1 MNTLTLAQIAQYRS
15 MLSDSEEALLA
26 LEMLED
32 CEGDL
37 EDAAISIA
45 LQVGQEPD
53 RSDLWLDGLAKR
65 WRTVICDRSIYEAL
79 EQSELKKAIA
89 LFTEQTPL
97 PSKLAVL
104 VVVHVLECGIGSF
117 CQPLQEKLG

>member
-1 MNTLTLAQIAQYRS
+1 MNTLTLAKIAQYRS

-65 WRTVICDRSIYEAL
+65 WRTVICDHSVYAAL

-104 VVVHVLECGIGSF
+104 VVVYVLEYGIEPF

>member
-1 MNTLTLAQIAQYRS
+1 MNTLVLAQIAQYRS
-15 MLSDSEEALLA
+15 RLSDSEEALLA

-65 WRTVICDRSIYEAL
+65 WRTVICEHNIYESL
-79 EQSELKKAIA
+79 HQLDLKRAIV
-89 LFTEQTPL
+89 LFTEQAPL
-97 PSKLAVL
+97 PLKLAVL
-104 VVVHVLECGIGSF
+104 VTIYELEYGPETF
-117 CQPLQEKLG
+117 CQPLQEKLE